1 MYIVVNKN
9 KKKIVKVD
17 EEIEIQAPNETMMME
32 GFKLPLVNVEISWW
46 VFLIIIVLIVL
57 IGVLIYMAFQ
67 GDDKVPS
74 TGPMASASMAPAQVA
89 PAPVVAVPMAPA
101 SMAPAPVA
109 VAPMAS
115 VPMAVAPIRKA
126 GAKKKIGAKK
136 KKN

>member
-32 GFKLPLVNVEISWW
+32 GFKLPLVNVEVSWW

-67 GDDKVPS
+67 GDDVVAS
-74 TGPMASASMAPAQVA
+74 TGPMAPAPVVAVPMASASMAPAQV
-89 PAPVVAVPMAPA
+89 
-101 SMAPAPVA
+101 
-109 VAPMAS
+109 AS